1 MQKDENMQNLC
12 LIGMVVAQ
20 SELSTNEKINGY
32 FSLYVEV
39 SLGMIVNPNL
49 IGWTRLVVKRAL
61 SAQLE

>member
-39 SLGMIVNPNL
+39 SLGMMVNPNL
-49 IGWTRLVVKRAL
+49 IGWMRLKRAL

>member
-49 IGWTRLVVKRAL
+49 IGWMRLKRAL

>member
-49 IGWTRLVVKRAL
+49 IGWTRLVVKRGL

>member
-49 IGWTRLVVKRAL
+49 IG
-61 SAQLE
+61 

>member
-32 FSLYVEV
+32 FSLCVEV

-49 IGWTRLVVKRAL
+49 IGWMRLVVKRAL